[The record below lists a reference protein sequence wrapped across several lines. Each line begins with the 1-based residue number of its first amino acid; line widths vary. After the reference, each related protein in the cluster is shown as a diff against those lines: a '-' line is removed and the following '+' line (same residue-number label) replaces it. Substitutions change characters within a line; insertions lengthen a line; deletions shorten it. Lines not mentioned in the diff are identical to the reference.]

1 MGIMVLTENLPDLAK
16 VDLIMSASVSLSFI
30 ATFAVFERI
39 LDMMNALTPT
49 ASQYI
54 PPSKHKVFDLSCDEP
69 AQVKQAFVEQ
79 GYVVVQNIS
88 FRQDRKRIANI
99 LERYVKE
106 SPPIGPSYGYFMC
119 RFREN
124 PNMNQLFATLLDGGT
139 VYVALD
145 HCMDIHP
152 EKAGANTLLLH
163 VDQNPH
169 QHLGLE
175 SVESLLALPG
185 HDTARAVLGVLPGSH
200 LDFADC
206 RRWHSEDQFLF
217 SLPPALA
224 TDASL
229 EKLRAVHL
237 VEGEIVVWDPR
248 LTHSRLMNNG
258 KCPNQA
264 TTMPMNVRRINFP
277 IIRQTDTD

>member
-1 MGIMVLTENLPDLAK
+1 
-16 VDLIMSASVSLSFI
+16 
-30 ATFAVFERI
+30 
-39 LDMMNALTPT
+39 MNAVRPS

-88 FRQDRKRIANI
+88 FRQDRKRLANI
-99 LERYVKE
+99 MERYVKE

-124 PNMNQLFATLLDGGT
+124 ANMNQLFATLLDGET
-139 VYVALD
+139 LYVALD
-145 HCMDIHP
+145 RCMDIHP
-152 EKAGANTLLLH
+152 EKAGDKTLLLH

-169 QHLGLE
+169 KHLGLN
-175 SVESLLALPG
+175 SVQGLLALPG

-200 LDFADC
+200 QDFADC
-206 RRWHSEDQFLF
+206 LHWRRDPQSWFF
-217 SLPPALA
+217 IPAGA
-224 TDASL
+224 AEASQ

-237 VEGEIVVWDPR
+237 VEGEMVVWDVR
-248 LTHSRLMNNG
+248 LTHSRFLNNG

-264 TTMPMNVRRINFP
+264 TTMPMVVIKPEVARAVPEFVP
-277 IIRQTDTD
+277 

>member
-1 MGIMVLTENLPDLAK
+1 
-16 VDLIMSASVSLSFI
+16 
-30 ATFAVFERI
+30 
-39 LDMMNALTPT
+39 MNAATPT
-49 ASQYI
+49 AGQYI
-54 PPSKHKVFDLSCDEP
+54 PPSKHKVFDLSFDEP

-79 GYVVVQNIS
+79 GYVVVQNVS

-99 LERYVKE
+99 MERYVKE
-106 SPPIGPSYGYFMC
+106 SPLIGPSYSYYMC

-124 PNMNQLFATLLDGGT
+124 PNMNQLFETLLDGKT
-139 VYVALD
+139 LYVALD
-145 HCMDIHP
+145 RCMDIHP
-152 EKAGANTLLLH
+152 EKAGAKTLLLH

-169 QHLGLE
+169 ERLGLK
-175 SVESLLALPG
+175 SVQGLLALHG

-224 TDASL
+224 TEASL

-237 VEGEIVVWDPR
+237 LEGEMVVWDPR

-258 KCPNQA
+258 KCPNPA
-264 TTMPMNVRRINFP
+264 TTMPMVVIKPSGPEPEFVRK
-277 IIRQTDTD
+277 